1 MGNAKDFKKWMKEE
15 DKRKK
20 NYKFEPLEI
29 KKEIIIKNYN
39 KKPYQLDLFE
49 EIIS

>member
-1 MGNAKDFKKWMKEE
+1 MGKAEDFEKWMKEE

-20 NYKFEPLEI
+20 HYKFEPLEI
-29 KKEIIIKNYN
+29 KENKNYN

-49 EIIS
+49 E

>member
-20 NYKFEPLEI
+20 YYKFEPLEDEEI
-29 KKEIIIKNYN
+29 KEVN
-39 KKPYQLDLFE
+39 KKPCQLDLFE
-49 EIIS
+49 E